1 MYYYIEGKAIRLDL
15 YTRCLSVHAVVLL
28 ANNKQAR
35 SRINLIKF
43 SFRAFPFVLFREP
56 LPFPPPKKL
65 QNWQRGPNVRQ
76 SAKVLSD
83 TVSPI
88 TAKYSLVGLCL
99 TDNRVYYYSDA
110 SLRKTGQTDIV
121 PSVYCIILIVFK

>member
-43 SFRAFPFVLFREP
+43 SFRAFPPFVLFRKP

-88 TAKYSLVGLCL
+88 TTK
-99 TDNRVYYYSDA
+99 
-110 SLRKTGQTDIV
+110 
-121 PSVYCIILIVFK
+121 